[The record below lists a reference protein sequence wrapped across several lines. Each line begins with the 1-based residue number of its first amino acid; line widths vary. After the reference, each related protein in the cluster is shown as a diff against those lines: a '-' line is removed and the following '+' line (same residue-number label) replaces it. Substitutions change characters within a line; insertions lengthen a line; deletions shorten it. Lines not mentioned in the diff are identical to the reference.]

1 MRATL
6 IGDNHFQAGYN
17 YGKID
22 TETGLNTRLLD
33 YEKTLAKII
42 DYTINNRIELCVFL
56 GDIFETRN
64 PQPHAIVVFY
74 RQLMRLSKA
83 GVKVVIISGN
93 HDSTKQRRTI
103 TTSLDPLKEL
113 NIPNVHIFTSIDNFI
128 FTDRDG
134 ESLNLILMPYR
145 NRQNYDRDTKEEA
158 LNDMKAELKQAT
170 DKMKP
175 NTPSLLCGHMML
187 QGTIPDEVG
196 ENGLNELVLPFD
208 MFEGINVVVC
218 GHIHSP
224 KIMKEDPL
232 FIYSGSMECR
242 DFSER
247 EHNKNFLVYDS
258 AKTGL
263 ERITHIPIHTRPFFI
278 FDIDFTNM
286 PAEPMEEVFER
297 LNEKDMRDAVVK
309 VQIKMP
315 EKEVGQIDI
324 HAIKAELNRRGVSHI
339 AEVSVSP
346 LISRHTK
353 NQQVSEAVDD
363 KSAFKSY
370 IGSQKGIDA
379 DVLALGMEII
389 ESVEAK

>member
-1 MRATL
+1 MKVVL
-6 IGDNHFQAGYN
+6 IGDTHFAAGYN

-42 DYTINNRIELCVFL
+42 DYTIKNRIELCVFL
-56 GDIFETRN
+56 GDIFDTRN
-64 PQPHAIVVFY
+64 PQPSAIVAFY

-158 LNDMKAELKQAT
+158 LSDMKAELNAAKERMLP
-170 DKMKP
+170 K
-175 NTPSLLCGHMML
+175 TPSIAVAHMMFE
-187 QGTIPDEVG
+187 GTIPDEVG
-196 ENGLNELVLPFD
+196 ENGLNELVLPYE
-208 MFEGINVVVC
+208 MFEGIDVVIA
-218 GHIHSP
+218 GHIHKP
-224 KIMKEDPL
+224 EIKQEDPL

-258 AKTGL
+258 SKSGL
-263 ERITHIPIHTRPFFI
+263 ERITHIPIHTRKFFI

-297 LNEKDMRDAVVK
+297 LNEKDVRDAVVK
-309 VQIKMP
+309 VVIKMP
-315 EKEVGQIDI
+315 EKEVGLIDT
-324 HAIKAELNRRGVSHI
+324 HAIKAELSRRGVSHI

-363 KSAFKSY
+363 RSAFKSY
-370 IGSQKGIDA
+370 IGSQKGIDG